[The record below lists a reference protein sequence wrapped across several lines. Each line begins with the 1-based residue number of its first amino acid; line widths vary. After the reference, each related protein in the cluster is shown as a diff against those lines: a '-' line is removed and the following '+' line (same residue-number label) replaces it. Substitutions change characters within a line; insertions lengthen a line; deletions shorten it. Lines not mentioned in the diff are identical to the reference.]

1 MNFNRSLT
9 TIFQV
14 TSAKRTVVTVNL
26 NMKEKENIK
35 LNIFMN
41 KDRAEAV
48 AEEVESNASFPRGL
62 SAKLGRK
69 KSAKRSS
76 SSSGDQ
82 KASATSVSKAS
93 ITNKEPVK
101 KVSSKSSGRPKT
113 PVKQKVSGRA
123 SSAKKKKKT

>member
-82 KASATSVSKAS
+82 KASVSKAS

-101 KVSSKSSGRPKT
+101 KMSSKSSGRPKT